1 MATPAPASVQ
11 RRDDALAFAGVL
23 SRDAVPG
30 LWPQALRALDGAR
43 RLDLSQVTAVD
54 SAGLALLV
62 ELAARAGGLAVHGD
76 PPGLDG
82 LRKAYRLS
90 PSLTFA
96 QA

>member
-1 MATPAPASVQ
+1 MAADTPAVL
-11 RRDDALAFAGVL
+11 RRDDTLAFAGAL
-23 SRDAVPG
+23 SREAVPA
-30 LWPQALRALDGAR
+30 LWPQALRAIDGTR
-43 RLDLSQVTAVD
+43 RFDLSQVTSVD

-62 ELAARAGGLAVHGD
+62 ELALRAGGIAVEGD

-90 PSLTFA
+90 PSLHFA

>member
-1 MATPAPASVQ
+1 MATAASSVQ
-11 RRDDALAFAGVL
+11 RRDDALAFAGAL
-23 SRDAVPG
+23 SREAVPA

-43 RLDLSQVTAVD
+43 RFDLTRVDSVD

-62 ELAARAGGLAVHGD
+62 ELAQRIGGVAVDGD

-90 PSLTFA
+90 PSLSFA
-96 QA
+96 RA

>member
-1 MATPAPASVQ
+1 MNATAASLQ
-11 RRDDALAFAGVL
+11 RDGDRLRL
-23 SRDAVPG
+23 SGTLDRSAATA
-30 LWPQALRALDGAR
+30 LWPQAAASLAGAR
-43 RLDLSQVTAVD
+43 VLDVAAVDALD

-62 ELAARAGGLAVHGD
+62 ELAARAGGLAVHGA

-82 LRKAYRLS
+82 LRTAYRLS

>member
-1 MATPAPASVQ
+1 MPAVAASVQ
-11 RRDDALAFAGVL
+11 RRDDALAFAGAL
-23 SRDAVPG
+23 SREAVPA
-30 LWPQALRALDGAR
+30 LWPQALRALEGTR
-43 RLDLSQVTAVD
+43 RFDLSQVHAVD

-62 ELAARAGGLAVHGD
+62 ELAQRAGGIAVEGN

-90 PSLTFA
+90 PSLSFA